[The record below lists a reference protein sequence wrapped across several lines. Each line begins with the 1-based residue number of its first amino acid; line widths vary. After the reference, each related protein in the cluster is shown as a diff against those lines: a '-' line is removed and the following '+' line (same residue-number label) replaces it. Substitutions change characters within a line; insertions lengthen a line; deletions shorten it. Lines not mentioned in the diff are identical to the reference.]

1 MPLLNMSFHPLT
13 NVHPEAKIGKGTVI
27 EPFATIYKDVTIG
40 ENCWIGPNAVIFD
53 GARIGNN
60 VRIFPGA
67 SISAVPQ
74 DLKFDGEETTVTI
87 DDDTTIR
94 EFVTISRG
102 TKDRFTT
109 SIGKNCLI
117 MAYVHIAHDCSI
129 GDNVI
134 LVNNVQLAGHVEV
147 GYHAIVGGASAVLQF
162 VKIGEHVMVAGGSMV
177 RKDIPPY
184 ALAGQ
189 YPVAYMGI
197 NLIGLRRRGFTSHQI
212 SDIQDTYRNIY
223 LRGSNIT
230 EAIREME
237 AKDLITPER
246 KLIIDFVKNSPKG
259 IIKGPEKA
267 GVKVED

>member
-1 MPLLNMSFHPLT
+1 MQFHPLT
-13 NVHPEAKIGKGTVI
+13 NVHPEAKIGNGTVI
-27 EPFATIYKDVTIG
+27 EPFATIYKDVEIG
-40 ENCWIGPNAVIFD
+40 ENCWIGPNVVIFA

-74 DLKFDGEETTVTI
+74 DLKFDGEETTVEI
-87 DDDTTIR
+87 GDNTTIR
-94 EFVTISRG
+94 EYVTISRG
-102 TKDRFTT
+102 TKDKFTT

-117 MAYVHIAHDCSI
+117 MAYVHIAHDCVI

-147 GYHAIVGGASAVLQF
+147 GYHAIIGGASAVLQF
-162 VKIGEHVMVAGGSMV
+162 VKIGDHVMVAGGSMV

-189 YPVAYMGI
+189 YPVSYMGI
-197 NLIGLRRRGFTSHQI
+197 NLIGLRRRGFTSDQI
-212 SDIQDTYRNIY
+212 GVIQDTYRNIY
-223 LRGSNIT
+223 LRGTNVT
-230 EAIREME
+230 EAVKEME
-237 AKDLITPER
+237 IGATVTPER
-246 KLIIDFVKNSPKG
+246 KLILDFIKNSPKG

-267 GVKVED
+267 NVKVED

>member
-1 MPLLNMSFHPLT
+1 MSFPPLT

-27 EPFATIYKDVTIG
+27 EPFATIYKDVEIG
-40 ENCWIGPNAVIFD
+40 ENCWIGPNAVIFS
-53 GARIGNN
+53 GARIGDN

-74 DLKFDGEETTVTI
+74 DLKFDGEETTVEI
-87 DDDTTIR
+87 GDNTTIR
-94 EFVTISRG
+94 EYVTISRG
-102 TKDRFTT
+102 TKDKFKTA
-109 SIGKNCLI
+109 IGKNCLI
-117 MAYVHIAHDCSI
+117 MAYVHIAHDCVI

-147 GYHAIVGGASAVLQF
+147 GYHAIIGGASAVLQF
-162 VKIGEHVMVAGGSMV
+162 VKIGDHVMVAGGSMV

-197 NLIGLRRRGFTSHQI
+197 NLIGLRRRGFTTEQI
-212 SDIQDTYRNIY
+212 SDIQDAYRNIY
-223 LRGSNIT
+223 LRGYNVT
-230 EAIREME
+230 EAVKEME
-237 AKDLITPER
+237 SADLISTER
-246 KLIIDFVKNSPKG
+246 KLILDFVKNSPKG

-267 GVKVED
+267 SVKVEE